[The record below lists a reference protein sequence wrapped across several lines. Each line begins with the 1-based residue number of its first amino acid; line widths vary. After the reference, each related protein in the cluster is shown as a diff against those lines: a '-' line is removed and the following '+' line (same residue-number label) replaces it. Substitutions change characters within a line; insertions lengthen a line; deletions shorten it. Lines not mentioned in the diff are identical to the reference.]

1 MNFDLPFVP
10 DHQATADDGF
20 FAAAGKVL
28 AIPTRFER
36 SCKGLLNLAGRRI
49 AR

>member
-1 MNFDLPFVP
+1 MNFDLLFVP

-20 FAAAGKVL
+20 FAAAGKAL

-36 SCKGLLNLAGRRI
+36 SCKGLLNLVGRG
-49 AR
+49 